1 MDAVVRKAAGWE
13 VMDMAASRVLYA
25 GYGNQ
30 DNEEHPLAGYAAL
43 VALYNALFAGGLLL
57 VRATGRKLPERFS
70 LVDVLLL
77 SVATFRLS
85 RLISKDSVTSA
96 LRVPFT
102 EFQEPA
108 GSGEVNERPRGSGLR
123 KAVGELLTCPF
134 CVGQWVASALAFG
147 MIFASPFTRLVAAIG
162 AMMTL
167 ADWLH
172 YGNELLKQKAEG

>member
-1 MDAVVRKAAGWE
+1 MEAKLGPF
-13 VMDMAASRVLYA
+13 A

-30 DNEEHPLAGYAAL
+30 DNEEHPLAGYASL
-43 VALYNALFAGGLLL
+43 MGLYNALFAAGLVLAH
-57 VRATGRKLPERFS
+57 RTGRKLPERFA
-70 LVDVLLL
+70 LIDLLL
-77 SVATFRLS
+77 LAVATFRLS

-96 LRVPFT
+96 LRAPFT
-102 EFQEPA
+102 QFQEPA
-108 GSGEVNERPRGSGLR
+108 GSGEVNESPRGSGFR

-147 MIFASPFTRLVAAIG
+147 LVFAPRFTRLVATIG
-162 AMMTL
+162 ATMTL

>member
-1 MDAVVRKAAGWE
+1 MEANKGTF
-13 VMDMAASRVLYA
+13 A
-25 GYGNQ
+25 GYSNQ

-43 VALYNALFAGGLLL
+43 MTLYNALFAAAL
-57 VRATGRKLPERFS
+57 VLTHRTGRKLPERFA

-77 SVATFRLS
+77 AVATFRLS
-85 RLISKDSVTSA
+85 RLISKDSVTSV
-96 LRVPFT
+96 LRAPFT

-134 CVGQWVASALAFG
+134 CIGQWVASALAFG
-147 MIFASPFTRLVAAIG
+147 MVFVPRFTRLVATIG
-162 AMMTL
+162 TMVTL